1 MLLTSF
7 SLNLHFAF
15 WICYTD
21 WSEYYRSNMFK
32 RTYHDSNPYILKL
45 QDVYVTRFYPFFS
58 LPRVETIS
66 CALDDGPV
74 S

>member
-1 MLLTSF
+1 MLLTYF

-21 WSEYYRSNMFK
+21 WSEYYRSNKFK
-32 RTYHDSNPYILKL
+32 RTCHDSNPYILKL